1 MATLNNNN
9 QPSKLGVNRKKQKFC
24 KAIILQLKRKKLKI
38 KNTLGKRGLEISLA
52 WTSPQTEIFKA
63 LLLLKGFPGSASSNK
78 PTCQCKEQR
87 VQSLGWED
95 PLEEGTA
102 THSSILAWRIPG
114 TEKPGRLLFIGY
126 QRVGHDWNDFAK
138 TWVQRNLKAFQ
149 VIPICSKAL
158 LKLPYAFETHESLS
172 KDSWA
177 LCQDLESGL
186 G

>member
-1 MATLNNNN
+1 MSGHCCRTPMNCNSFLTSIPA
-9 QPSKLGVNRKKQKFC
+9 SKLVSSQAVHFIC
-24 KAIILQLKRKKLKI
+24 TPLPHLS
-38 KNTLGKRGLEISLA
+38 ES
-52 WTSPQTEIFKA
+52 
-63 LLLLKGFPGSASSNK
+63 LLLGLSWEFSGYGYFGASSGGASFKEPPCQCRRLKGH
-78 PTCQCKEQR
+78 R
-87 VQSLGWED
+87 LGRED
-95 PLEEGTA
+95 PMEKGTA

-177 LCQDLESGL
+177 LCQDFESGL